1 MKDLGILKISKSLGE
16 LTNSEK
22 KSQVNLTSFF
32 SKKIESLFIYLW
44 LHSCITF
51 FYLMVQQRLPKLRSK
66 TTIVSEPRRSSRA
79 RNPVSS
85 YRDDVSNNNVL
96 RDQE

>member
-1 MKDLGILKISKSLGE
+1 MG
-16 LTNSEK
+16 
-22 KSQVNLTSFF
+22 
-32 SKKIESLFIYLW
+32 
-44 LHSCITF
+44 
-51 FYLMVQQRLPKLRSK
+51 QQRLPKLRSK